1 MTSQLIRGKLVAVIN
16 RVDGVTEKVQSAPII
31 VFEGILALYD
41 ARIRKLM
48 DIKIFVLTDD
58 DVRLA
63 RRLLRD
69 CSERGRTVPGVL

>member
-1 MTSQLIRGKLVAVIN
+1 MTSQLIRGKLVAVID